1 MLTKKK
7 RLNEN
12 HTFLSLCCCLSMKL
26 VVNVISLFFSDK
38 SVPIDGYQGN
48 ANPIFISIILI
59 LCIIYIYIS
68 YSCLPLKS
76 SLKDVVFRNSNL
88 RFRKNSLTSD
98 KTRSFKTSVVGLL
111 AIAAYILYNIMQYC
125 EHFTQCYI
133 PYLFKINAAMRG
145 TLIT

>member
-1 MLTKKK
+1 MHKKK

-59 LCIIYIYIS
+59 LCIIYIFRILIFRWNLRWKMWFFVILIWDFENSSISEWQNQIFQNKRSRFVS
-68 YSCLPLKS
+68 YSR
-76 SLKDVVFRNSNL
+76 D
-88 RFRKNSLTSD
+88 
-98 KTRSFKTSVVGLL
+98 
-111 AIAAYILYNIMQYC
+111 ILYNITQYC
-125 EHFTQCYI
+125 EHLTHYI
-133 PYLFKINAAMRG
+133 HFSRYYIRSRN
-145 TLIT
+145 